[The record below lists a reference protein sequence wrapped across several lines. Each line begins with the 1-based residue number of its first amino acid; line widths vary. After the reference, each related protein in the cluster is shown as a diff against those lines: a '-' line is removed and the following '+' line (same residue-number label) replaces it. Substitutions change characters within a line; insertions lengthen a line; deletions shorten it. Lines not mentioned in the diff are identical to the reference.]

1 MSTTPLI
8 TGEESWLDTPAGRS
22 WKAAFAGCPEPF
34 RWSPEQVATAILKAH
49 EIVAAEAGRVGPS
62 GASGGGVFR
71 MASSGLP
78 GPRFLPYEVTW
89 AQSVVAWPRLYL
101 LDEGDLGVRRA
112 ERAAI
117 SLWIKKETG
126 ERLAPGERALYRT
139 PAHRKARKRGLVW
152 IAAALMRARVR
163 HPEAAEPV
171 ESAEGIPVS
180 DDPAPVAPSPRA
192 WHAPP
197 DPPGDWMPTPEDV
210 EIIVGGMLG
219 DAAAL
224 PLDRRPVALEVLAR
238 TAAKQWASDWPSCPE
253 SWVREAKVRRAF
265 LDAALAALREASAA

>member
-1 MSTTPLI
+1 MNTTPLI

-78 GPRFLPYEVTW
+78 GPRFLPHEVTW

-126 ERLAPGERALYRT
+126 ERLAPGEKAFYRT

-163 HPEAAEPV
+163 HPEAPEPQ
-171 ESAEGIPVS
+171 EEPDTAA
-180 DDPAPVAPSPRA
+180 DDHGFVAATPRA
-192 WHAPP
+192 WRAPEPQDECDAMP
-197 DPPGDWMPTPEDV
+197 DAEGLRD
-210 EIIVGGMLG
+210 IASAIAA

-224 PLDRRPVALEVLAR
+224 RGDREAIVSKLAR
-238 TAAKQWASDWPSCPE
+238 DAAQDWFADHPQDTTTMT
-253 SWVREAKVRRAF
+253 RRTKLATR
-265 LDAALAALREASAA
+265 LKAAALAVLREASPA